1 MLKLLKASPAI
12 PLIFMPLMA
21 ILLWLLAFGHCF
33 HIDSQ
38 YQGFV
43 YSHLVKYFR
52 LYPQKYVAALC
63 TILFI
68 LQAFHLNYI
77 LNRHEVLFA
86 NTWLPSIIYV
96 MVAAAFTPFLS
107 LHPLL
112 LVQSIFIF
120 ILEKIFRL
128 YKNPE
133 TKALDFDTGMLIG
146 IATLIYLNSIFIFLC
161 FFVGL
166 FILKPFHWRDSLISL
181 LGFCTP
187 FFMFYGILF
196 LMRIPLPP
204 LLENGSSQMVFRIPK
219 EASVDSTLWITIGIL
234 VFLVILSLS
243 KLSANFYK
251 NVIRTRNMQQM
262 VFVFLLTTILSSLF
276 AGSLSFIRYY
286 FVCAPVS
293 VIISYYFVATKKVIL
308 PEILFLSLLGSV
320 IYNITR

>member
-1 MLKLLKASPAI
+1 MLKLLKASPAL
-12 PLIFMPLMA
+12 PLIMMPLMA
-21 ILLWLLAFGHCF
+21 TLLWLLAFGHFF

-43 YSHLVKYFR
+43 YSQLVKY
-52 LYPQKYVAALC
+52 LSHYPQKYVAAGC
-63 TILFI
+63 ITLFI

-77 LNRHEVLFA
+77 LNRHEVLFV

-96 MVAAAFTPFLS
+96 MVAAAFTPFLC

-146 IATLIYLNSIFIFLC
+146 VATLIYLNSIFIFLT

-187 FFMFYGILF
+187 FFILYGILF

-204 LLENGSSQMVFRIPK
+204 LLEHGSSQIAFRVPQA
-219 EASVDSTLWITIGIL
+219 ASVNYTLWITIGIL
-234 VFLVILSLS
+234 VFLVILSLM

-251 NVIRTRNMQQM
+251 NVIRTRNMQQV
-262 VFVFLLTTILSSLF
+262 VFILLLTTILSALF
-276 AGSLSFIRYY
+276 AGNVSFVRYY
-286 FVCAPVS
+286 FICAPVS
-293 VIISYYFVATKKVIL
+293 VIISYYFVATKKAIL
-308 PEILFLSLLGSV
+308 PEILFLSLLGCV